1 MIIPSLRGNRAEQ
14 RVRRA
19 CVAHVGATVLSG
31 IVYFAP
37 TYSTRLLLLGFP
49 WAITA
54 PVFMLLLA
62 VALRSE
68 GHSVA

>member
-1 MIIPSLRGNRAEQ
+1 
-14 RVRRA
+14 
-19 CVAHVGATVLSG
+19 
-31 IVYFAP
+31 VYFAP